1 MCEAGFDSGEYQNVF
16 TSHDQIEQIL
26 SHESVGGVSFTGS
39 SRAGS
44 FIAAKAGQH
53 LKKSVMEL
61 GGNDP
66 FVVLIDV
73 DINKAVA
80 DAIRGRTANCGQ
92 ICFSPKRFI
101 IVK

>member
-1 MCEAGFDSGEYQNVF
+1 MKNDRV
-16 TSHDQIEQIL
+16 I
-26 SHESVGGVSFTGS
+26 GVSFTGS
-39 SRAGS
+39 TKAGS
-44 FIAAKAGQH
+44 IIAETAGKH

-66 FVVLIDV
+66 FVVLIDA
-73 DINKAVA
+73 DLKKAVA

-101 IVK
+101 IAKELYDSFKEKLIEGLK